1 MNESFKQFEQA
12 IDRAGARYPGSPRQE
27 ILLTRLYYHII
38 PRLNN
43 FFNDGLRQ
51 YGLNET
57 LYLALMSIF
66 SAENHAIGPS
76 HLSDVLDSS
85 RTNITRVADELVRNG
100 WVSRETCSEDRR
112 RLYLKLTPEGLKMV
126 EQLLPEIRVMHRSLW
141 GSFTETE
148 KVAME
153 GLMRKLLAT
162 LGG

>member
-1 MNESFKQFEQA
+1 MNESFKPFEQA
-12 IDRAGARYPGSPRQE
+12 IDRAAARYPGSPRQE

-38 PRLNN
+38 PRLNA

-51 YGLNET
+51 HGLNET
-57 LYLALMSIF
+57 SFLALMSIF

-76 HLSDVLDSS
+76 HLSNVLDSS

-100 WVSRETCSEDRR
+100 WVSRKTCSEDRR
-112 RLYLKLTPEGLKMV
+112 RLYLQLTPEGLEMI
-126 EQLLPEIRVMHRSLW
+126 ERLLPELRVMQRTLW
-141 GSFTETE
+141 GSFSDTE

-153 GLMRKLLAT
+153 GLLRKMLGT